1 MARDEKSQV
10 RLKTVPFGG
19 LIKTF
24 YEFTETFLVEWFKWK
39 TDCNCGRIKQEGQ
52 KLYQRM

>member
-1 MARDEKSQV
+1 MERDEKSQV

-24 YEFTETFLVEWFKWK
+24 YEFTEAFLVEWFKWK
-39 TDCNCGRIKQEGQ
+39 TDCNCGRIKQ
-52 KLYQRM
+52 